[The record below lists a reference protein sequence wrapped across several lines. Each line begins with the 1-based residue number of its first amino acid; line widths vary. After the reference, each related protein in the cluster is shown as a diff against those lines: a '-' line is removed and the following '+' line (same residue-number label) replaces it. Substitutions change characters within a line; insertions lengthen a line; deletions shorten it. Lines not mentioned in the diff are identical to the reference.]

1 MSPLKELHFRP
12 CDEQDAAQIFR
23 VTPRFGGFEIKAGDS
38 DYCLA
43 TRLDTMGEPWRT
55 NDDLRGQLTKIN
67 QQAMVFVFLMER
79 IQGV

>member
-1 MSPLKELHFRP
+1 
-12 CDEQDAAQIFR
+12 

-43 TRLDTMGEPWRT
+43 ARLDTMGEPWRT